1 MLIQSRI
8 SSIGLMGDFDNDNR
22 FTEANSD
29 H

>member
-8 SSIGLMGDFDNDNR
+8 SSIGLMGDFDNDSG
-22 FTEANSD
+22 FTEANSG